1 MFDPDELL
9 SIAKSCGFLKRQRK
23 VTPLSF
29 IRSLMFHTFDKTD
42 VSLND
47 HVIDLGKHEEVIMA
61 KQSLHQRFNKEAV
74 EFTKQ
79 LVEKQCQA
87 KLSDQSLKEEI
98 LSNWEN
104 VYLHDSCQFGMPD
117 HISPYFKGYGGGI
130 NNNSIVKIQHCYELK
145 TGKLHSHQVCD
156 ARLQDVTSGK
166 EMIDSYQPGD
176 LVLRDLGYF
185 DLESFKL
192 FDQKHKVDFI
202 SRLKPKT
209 SIFELDDRKIDMG
222 KLAHYMRK
230 HHVPYIDKRV
240 IIGTKKPVK
249 VRIIITLVPEQVKQE
264 RIRKTN
270 KQNKGYG
277 NQTSKTFKQYA
288 AFNIF
293 ITNVDEDILT
303 ANQIMKLYRVRWQIE
318 LVFKTWKSYYKI
330 NRIKTCNC
338 YRTLCY
344 LYANLL
350 LILIN
355 LEICSCFQALGYM
368 VKKKSLSILK
378 LMKAGVQY
386 KDRQRKWVMLPP
398 KQIVD
403 ELEAMF
409 TNLVPNTV
417 RETRKQR
424 WNYDQILELIN

>member
-1 MFDPDELL
+1 M
-9 SIAKSCGFLKRQRK
+9 KRQRK

-29 IRSLMFHTFDKTD
+29 ISSLMFHAFDKTD

-47 HVIDLGKHEEVIMA
+47 HVIDLGKHEEVIMT
-61 KQSLHQRFNKEAV
+61 KQSLHQRFNREAV
-74 EFTKQ
+74 DFTKQ
-79 LVEKQCQA
+79 LVEKQCQT
-87 KLSDQSLKEEI
+87 KLSNQSIREEI
-98 LSNWEN
+98 LSKWDSI
-104 VYLHDSCQFGMPD
+104 YLHDSCQFGMPD
-117 HISPYFKGYGGGI
+117 HISSYFKGCGGGI

-156 ARLQDVTSGK
+156 ARSQDVTSGK
-166 EMIDSYQPGD
+166 EMIGSYQPGD

-209 SIFELDDRKIDMG
+209 SIFELDGQKIDMG
-222 KLAHYMRK
+222 KLAYHMKK
-230 HHVPYIDKRV
+230 HHIPHIDKRV
-240 IIGTKKPVK
+240 IIGTKKPVE
-249 VRIIITLVPEQVKQE
+249 VRIVITLVPEEVKQE

-270 KQNKGYG
+270 KQNKSYG
-277 NQTSKTFKQYA
+277 NHTSKVFKQYA
-288 AFNIF
+288 ALNIF
-293 ITNVDEDILT
+293 ITNVKEDILT
-303 ANQIMKLYRVRWQIE
+303 ADQIMKLYRVRWQIE

-344 LYANLL
+344 LYATLL

-386 KDRQRKWVMLPP
+386 KDRQRKWAMLSP
-398 KQIVD
+398 KQIGE
-403 ELEAMF
+403 ELETMF
-409 TNLVPNTV
+409 TNLAPNTV
-417 RETRKQR
+417 REERKHR
-424 WNYDQILELIN
+424 WNYNQILGLID